1 MRNGKLW
8 RVTGLFLVLVA
19 MFVGQPGVARAQENT
34 HQQAVLAIPRTSS
47 LEVMESSITLT
58 PEAGRLHQEV
68 STRSAEAQ
76 AFYDQGIAYLHSY
89 VWVDAARSF
98 HEALRRDPEL
108 AMAHLG
114 LSKAYVGATAYAEA
128 FFHLKKAA
136 ELAAKG
142 DLTPKEVKWIALG
155 EQQMEAVYAAEEER
169 TSKHQEYKQAIEVL
183 IALDPDD
190 AHAWVMRGNAEESR
204 ASGRG
209 QGGRIGAIAY
219 YDAALKRNPGHFAA
233 HHYMVHA
240 YEGLGHYDKAA
251 EHGAQYAAAVPGVPH
266 AQHMY
271 AHVLPRLGRWEEAL
285 DQLGKADR
293 LHREYFSAG
302 IDPVEEWH
310 HGHNIHLMGTVH
322 LRLGNEGDAERLFRE
337 AFHLKVRSLRDG
349 RFTDPWLEYLLLRG
363 RFEEAL
369 AAAREAEKRPLALA
383 RLIGAVRA
391 AEALIALDRIEDA
404 EMALQRAKV
413 VFEEFRKVTDNI
425 IYGRLASRYDGR
437 LLKVLEAQLA
447 LFGDNPEEG
456 EAVLIRLADG
466 FARSTSFDGWVTG
479 LFRLEQL
486 ANVAR
491 RAGRE
496 KLVEALIERMNR
508 IDPEFTS
515 SVSAAVR

>member
-1 MRNGKLW
+1 MRDGKLW
-8 RVTGLFLVLVA
+8 QVPGLFLVLIA
-19 MFVGQPGVARAQENT
+19 LFVGGAGVAPAQENAQ
-34 HQQAVLAIPRTSS
+34 QQAVLKIPRSSS
-47 LEVMESSITLT
+47 LEVMESPIALT

-68 STRSAEAQ
+68 STSSTEAQ
-76 AFYDQGIAYLHSY
+76 AYYDQGIAYLYSY

-98 HEALRRDPEL
+98 HEALRRDPML

-114 LSKAYVGATAYAEA
+114 LTKAYVGATTFSEA
-128 FFHLKKAA
+128 FFHLKKAV

-142 DLTPKEVKWIALG
+142 NLTPKEEKWISLG
-155 EQQMEAVYAAEEER
+155 ELQMEAVFASEQER
-169 TSKHQEYKQAIEVL
+169 SSKHQEYKQAIEAL

-190 AHAWVMRGNAEESR
+190 AHAWVMRGNAEENS

-209 QGGRIGAIAY
+209 QGGRIGSVAY
-219 YDAALKRNPGHFAA
+219 YDAALKRDPGHFAA
-233 HHYMVHA
+233 HHFLVHS

-251 EHGAQYAAAVPGVPH
+251 EHGAQYAAAVSGVPH

-271 AHVLPRLGRWEEAL
+271 AHVLPRLGRWQEAL

-293 LHREYFSAG
+293 LHRDYFSAG

-322 LRLGNEGDAERLFRE
+322 LRLGNETDAERLFRE
-337 AFHLKVRSLRDG
+337 AFHLEVRNLRDG
-349 RFTDPWLEYLLLRG
+349 RFTEPWLEYLLLRG

-383 RLIGAVRA
+383 RLIGAARA
-391 AEALIALDRIEDA
+391 AEALIALNRIEEA
-404 EMALQRAKV
+404 GEALERAKV
-413 VFEEFRKVTDNI
+413 IFEEFREVTDNVI
-425 IYGRLASRYDGR
+425 FGRLASRYEGR
-437 LLKVLEAQLA
+437 LLKALEAQLA

-456 EAVLIRLADG
+456 EAELIRLADG

-486 ANVAR
+486 ADIAR

-496 KLVEALIERMNR
+496 KLVEALVERMNR
-508 IDPEFTS
+508 IDPEFNS
-515 SVSAAVR
+515 NFSAAVR